1 MWIWS
6 IIGLTAIIVAV
17 TKYLIYVFTKCLI
30 SHKLLIKN
38 YRGEFIPANT
48 GIIFPF
54 VLLNTFLFMSVFFTI
69 DFDAV
74 VLLLGL
80 KSFFAIFGLLDD
92 LNSDRQKGLFGHIYL
107 FIFKGIVSS
116 GLVKACLGIITSAFF
131 SLAFNRNW
139 DIHILVDTLIIAL
152 TANLINLLDVRPGRA
167 AKGIVFLSFGL
178 LFIQFNYEM
187 FVIIYPVLIMITVYI
202 SGDIK
207 EKFMMGD
214 VGANAIGSFVGGI
227 SVIFLSFKLKILFL
241 LFLIFFHILTEYVP
255 FSKIIE
261 KSKMLSAID
270 KLGRYK

>member
-152 TANLINLLDVRPGRA
+152 TANLINLLDVKPGRA
-167 AKGIVFLSFGL
+167 AKGVIIWIIIFLIFKAEFETLILLYPITVMIAVFLS
-178 LFIQFNYEM
+178 
-187 FVIIYPVLIMITVYI
+187 
-202 SGDIK
+202 GDLQ
-207 EKFMMGD
+207 EHFMMGD
-214 VGANAIGSFVGGI
+214 TGANALGGLLGGI
-227 SVIFLSFKLKILFL
+227 TVIFMSFDAKILYL
-241 LFLIFFHILTEYVP
+241 IFLIAVHVLTEFVP
-255 FSKIIE
+255 LSKIIE
-261 KSKMLSAID
+261 KSRILSLVD
-270 KLGRYK
+270 NLGRN